1 MAADTEHDE
10 VESEVCA
17 KRDTVG
23 SEAVKLAQKGDDRIE
38 AREIQREADKE
49 YFEEINK
56 CVNSEPAK
64 NWKDPFYVVVLV
76 TKPGYL
82 INVIRRRFLA
92 RQSLPTA
99 TPDQTV
105 WRYYPKSGDLEF
117 LWSLPDME
125 TIQAVSHNRHR
136 LSDEDQM
143 LGEMV
148 VDFLEKKLEA
158 KHTKLSSV

>member
-1 MAADTEHDE
+1 MATDLKHDE
-10 VESEVCA
+10 TKSTVCA
-17 KRDTVG
+17 ERNTVG
-23 SEAVKLAQKGDDRIE
+23 TEAVKLQKKGDDRIE
-38 AREIQREADKE
+38 AKEIQREADKE

-56 CVNSEPAK
+56 CVKSPPASG
-64 NWKDPFYVVVLV
+64 WREPFYVVVLV

-82 INVIRRRFLA
+82 INVVRRRFLA
-92 RQSLPTA
+92 RQTMPTA

-105 WRYYPKSGDLEF
+105 WRYYPKTGDLEF

-136 LSDEDQM
+136 LSEDDRM

-148 VDFLEKKLEA
+148 IDFLEKKLESR
-158 KHTKLSSV
+158 HTKTVR